1 MYLQY
6 VDRNYQG
13 GGLSEYKFYDQS
25 SGEYKCYSGN
35 CRANMDCHSSS
46 SSTWELLGI
55 FKIDNISEG
64 DGWMEQLF
72 KHAGVCYWGW
82 DNYGFAS
89 EMRQLLPN
97 GCKKTDYVANG
108 TNLYLDVKPSVNAS
122 LSLALYT
129 DNSCSK
135 LYTGSGNFDVY
146 GVVGTSKSDM
156 GYFNYLLNGYKTCQP
171 CIAYNLT
178 DGDFTCKDD
187 AGYTNCR
194 QVSSL

>member
-1 MYLQY
+1 MLT
-6 VDRNYQG
+6 G
-13 GGLSEYKFYDQS
+13 IIKEGGLVNTNFMT
-25 SGEYKCYSGN
+25 
-35 CRANMDCHSSS
+35 RAVV
-46 SSTWELLGI
+46 
-55 FKIDNISEG
+55 NINVIVEIVEQIWTAIRLARAHGSFLEFLRLTTSARG

-108 TNLYLDVKPSVNAS
+108 TNLFLDVKPSVNAS